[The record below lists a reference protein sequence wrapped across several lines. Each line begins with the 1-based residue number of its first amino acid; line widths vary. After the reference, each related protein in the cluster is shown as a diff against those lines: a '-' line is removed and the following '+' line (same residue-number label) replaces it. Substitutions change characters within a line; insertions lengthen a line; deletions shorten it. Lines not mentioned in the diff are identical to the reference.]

1 MAQDTVDA
9 SIYCKAVNNNNHL
22 KQQKVPSLEALNSEI
37 SGYSKLKGKKVFRCL
52 INRLRL
58 RKSASADISKP
69 DPTYKV
75 AYLGNVITGWAK
87 GKTDSFI
94 SIEHVF
100 ID

>member
-9 SIYCKAVNNNNHL
+9 SLHCKAVGN
-22 KQQKVPSLEALNSEI
+22 QKVPSLEALNSEI

-58 RKSASADISKP
+58 RRSASADISKP

-87 GKTDSFI
+87 GKINPFYYIICLT
-94 SIEHVF
+94 
-100 ID
+100 